1 MPAPDPAASFLRMIP
16 TPGSTVPVELQE
28 VAPEVNI
35 FTISTPTC
43 GWFLYVVISC
53 LDVIM
58 NGVKYDGLLI
68 RQDMY

>member
-1 MPAPDPAASFLRMIP
+1 M
-16 TPGSTVPVELQE
+16 PVELQE

-68 RQDMY
+68 RREMY